1 MTKVSVVIPIY
12 NAEKYLKE
20 CLDSVVGQSLREIEI
35 ICVNDGSS
43 DGSAV
48 ILQEYAKSDER
59 VRIFEQKNQG
69 ASSARNH
76 GIRNACGEYLY
87 FMDSDDILRKD
98 ALEKLFACAEENR
111 LDILYFDGESIFET
125 EELREEQKN
134 YETYYIRTGDYSHV
148 TSGPELFR
156 QMVMADEYRVS
167 PCLQFLRRSFCEEKN
182 LRFYEGIVGED
193 NIFTCEAI
201 LAAKRVSH
209 IKDRLFYRRVRKN
222 SIMTSDGGFESVRGF
237 FVGFLE
243 IEKIFCKN
251 TLQPQEQEALAK
263 VLDQRLRV
271 ARKKYHQLDEEAQNG
286 FLFMELKE
294 KTMFQL
300 MVKEYEDAL
309 FQQEKLKKKYKQ
321 VCQDK
326 TDRGIEI
333 HELRREKQDRGRQ
346 IQELKKEISHQKKQL
361 AQQQKT
367 IEQQN
372 AKLTEVQAR
381 LSAIEQSV
389 IYRILRAVTR
399 SFRH

>member
-1 MTKVSVVIPIY
+1 MSVQKASVFSACVRLGGRTMTKVSVVIPIY

-20 CLDSVVGQSLREIEI
+20 CLDSVAGQSLREIEI

-156 QMVMADEYRVS
+156 QMVMADEYRYLPVCS
-167 PCLQFLRRSFCEEKN
+167 FFAAVFVKKRTCGFMKESWGRTTFLHVKPFW
-182 LRFYEGIVGED
+182 
-193 NIFTCEAI
+193 
-201 LAAKRVSH
+201 
-209 IKDRLFYRRVRKN
+209 
-222 SIMTSDGGFESVRGF
+222 
-237 FVGFLE
+237 
-243 IEKIFCKN
+243 
-251 TLQPQEQEALAK
+251 
-263 VLDQRLRV
+263 RLRG
-271 ARKKYHQLDEEAQNG
+271 Y
-286 FLFMELKE
+286 
-294 KTMFQL
+294 
-300 MVKEYEDAL
+300 
-309 FQQEKLKKKYKQ
+309 
-321 VCQDK
+321 
-326 TDRGIEI
+326 
-333 HELRREKQDRGRQ
+333 
-346 IQELKKEISHQKKQL
+346 
-361 AQQQKT
+361 
-367 IEQQN
+367 
-372 AKLTEVQAR
+372 LT
-381 LSAIEQSV
+381 
-389 IYRILRAVTR
+389 
-399 SFRH
+399 